1 MISGTWLATSGSMY
15 FASVE
20 GQLSLQ
26 NAFWGSIL
34 GLSSLVI
41 SLVVNAVVTGLIV
54 FKILKV
60 YRGVRPTIIENQTF
74 GIARDA
80 GAKLR
85 SIMFIIIESGMA
97 MFTIQLIRVVLFN
110 LQIDAMYLTIGIN
123 QQLNVII
130 RSVTCIHLFFSLY

>member
-1 MISGTWLATSGSMY
+1 MY

-60 YRGVRPTIIENQTF
+60 YRGVRPTIIEDQTF

-130 RSVTCIHLFFSLY
+130 